1 MLRITLPDGA
11 HKDYDTPVTGMEI
24 ARSISPGLA
33 KKALAIE
40 VDGQEQDLDQPIDQ
54 DARVSLILRDQ
65 ADPKALTILRHDCAH
80 VLAEAVQA
88 LYPGTQVS
96 IGPPIEA
103 GFYYDFY
110 RQDGVFTPDDLLR
123 IEAKMREIIA
133 RGDAFERQE
142 VSRDAAR
149 TLFAD
154 KGERFKVELIDDLPE
169 GEAITLYR
177 QGDWVDLCRGPHAPS
192 TAYVGKAFK
201 LTHVSGAY
209 WRGDSKREQMQR
221 IYGTAWESK
230 AQLDAHLTRLE
241 EAEKRDHR
249 KIGRAMD
256 LFHIQEEAVGSIF
269 WHPKGWALYRTVES
283 YMRRRLEK
291 SGYQEVKSP
300 QLIDRK
306 LWEASGHWDKFR
318 EEMFTTQDDGDAR
331 ILALKPMNCPG
342 HVQIFRQGLKSYR
355 ELPLRIAEFG
365 ACHRNE
371 PSGALHGIMRV
382 RAFTQDDAHIFC
394 TPEQINSEVEAFC
407 TLLLD
412 VYADFGFDKVAVKFS
427 DRPEVRAGSDSTW
440 DNAEAALR
448 DAIDAVGL
456 SYSVNPG
463 EGAFYGPKLEFVLQ
477 DAIGREW
484 QCGTVQVD
492 FVLPEQLEASYI
504 DSQSQRQRPVM
515 LHRAI
520 LGSFERFL
528 GILIEHYAGLFPLW
542 LAPTQAIVATVVS
555 DANPYAEEVVAR
567 LTAAGLRVEGDT
579 RNEKISYKIREHVEA
594 RVPLILVVGR
604 QEAEQGSV
612 TLRRLGE
619 KAQQLLS
626 LDAVEALMRTEAQP
640 PDLRP

>member
-11 HKDYDTPVTGMEI
+11 HQDYDTPVTGMEI
-24 ARSISPGLA
+24 ARSISPSLA

-40 VDGQEQDLDQPIDQ
+40 VDGQEQDLDQPINQ

-110 RQDGVFTPDDLLR
+110 RQDGVFTPADLLR

-142 VSRDAAR
+142 VSHDAAR

-209 WRGDSKREQMQR
+209 WRGDSNREQMQR

-283 YMRRRLEK
+283 YLRRRL
-291 SGYQEVKSP
+291 
-300 QLIDRK
+300 
-306 LWEASGHWDKFR
+306 
-318 EEMFTTQDDGDAR
+318 
-331 ILALKPMNCPG
+331 
-342 HVQIFRQGLKSYR
+342 
-355 ELPLRIAEFG
+355 
-365 ACHRNE
+365 
-371 PSGALHGIMRV
+371 
-382 RAFTQDDAHIFC
+382 
-394 TPEQINSEVEAFC
+394 
-407 TLLLD
+407 
-412 VYADFGFDKVAVKFS
+412 
-427 DRPEVRAGSDSTW
+427 
-440 DNAEAALR
+440 
-448 DAIDAVGL
+448 
-456 SYSVNPG
+456 
-463 EGAFYGPKLEFVLQ
+463 
-477 DAIGREW
+477 
-484 QCGTVQVD
+484 
-492 FVLPEQLEASYI
+492 
-504 DSQSQRQRPVM
+504 
-515 LHRAI
+515 
-520 LGSFERFL
+520 
-528 GILIEHYAGLFPLW
+528 
-542 LAPTQAIVATVVS
+542 
-555 DANPYAEEVVAR
+555 
-567 LTAAGLRVEGDT
+567 
-579 RNEKISYKIREHVEA
+579 
-594 RVPLILVVGR
+594 
-604 QEAEQGSV
+604 
-612 TLRRLGE
+612 
-619 KAQQLLS
+619 
-626 LDAVEALMRTEAQP
+626 
-640 PDLRP
+640 

>member
-1 MLRITLPDGA
+1 
-11 HKDYDTPVTGMEI
+11 
-24 ARSISPGLA
+24 
-33 KKALAIE
+33 
-40 VDGQEQDLDQPIDQ
+40 
-54 DARVSLILRDQ
+54 
-65 ADPKALTILRHDCAH
+65 
-80 VLAEAVQA
+80 
-88 LYPGTQVS
+88 
-96 IGPPIEA
+96 
-103 GFYYDFY
+103 
-110 RQDGVFTPDDLLR
+110 
-123 IEAKMREIIA
+123 MREIIA

-318 EEMFTTQDDGDAR
+318 EEMFTTHDDGDAR

-355 ELPLRIAEFG
+355 ERRCGSLSSAPVTGTSLQERCTALCASAHLR
-365 ACHRNE
+365 RT
-371 PSGALHGIMRV
+371 MR
-382 RAFTQDDAHIFC
+382 T
-394 TPEQINSEVEAFC
+394 S
-407 TLLLD
+407 
-412 VYADFGFDKVAVKFS
+412 S
-427 DRPEVRAGSDSTW
+427 
-440 DNAEAALR
+440 
-448 DAIDAVGL
+448 
-456 SYSVNPG
+456 
-463 EGAFYGPKLEFVLQ
+463 
-477 DAIGREW
+477 
-484 QCGTVQVD
+484 
-492 FVLPEQLEASYI
+492 
-504 DSQSQRQRPVM
+504 
-515 LHRAI
+515 
-520 LGSFERFL
+520 
-528 GILIEHYAGLFPLW
+528 
-542 LAPTQAIVATVVS
+542 
-555 DANPYAEEVVAR
+555 AR
-567 LTAAGLRVEGDT
+567 LSKSTAR
-579 RNEKISYKIREHVEA
+579 
-594 RVPLILVVGR
+594 
-604 QEAEQGSV
+604 
-612 TLRRLGE
+612 
-619 KAQQLLS
+619 
-626 LDAVEALMRTEAQP
+626 
-640 PDLRP
+640 LRPFAPCYWTSMPISASTRWR